1 MGKNKKLRSKRKN
14 PPIISAFSTVGNDNV
29 KKAPGFIREPGMLS
43 ASLLLK
49 SQPIGDK
56 GDELAVGRLA
66 LMIVNSVSEKGVYG
80 VYFAPAPGDLNG
92 VADSSFNP

>member
-1 MGKNKKLRSKRKN
+1 MRSKRKN

-49 SQPIGDK
+49 SQPVGDK
-56 GDELAVGRLA
+56 GDELAVGRFA
-66 LMIVNSVSEKGVYG
+66 LMVVYRIAEK
-80 VYFAPAPGDLNG
+80 
-92 VADSSFNP
+92 